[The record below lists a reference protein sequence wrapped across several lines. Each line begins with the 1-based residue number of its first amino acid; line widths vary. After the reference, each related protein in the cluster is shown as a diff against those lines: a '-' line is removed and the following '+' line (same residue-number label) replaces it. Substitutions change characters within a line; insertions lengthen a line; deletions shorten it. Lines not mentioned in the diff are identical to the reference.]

1 MRNLVEGFIH
11 QAFLWHAL
19 VAIDML
25 RGEMLWGGMLFRF
38 NVSPYKLLYP

>member
-1 MRNLVEGFIH
+1 MKGFIH

-19 VAIDML
+19 VAIDVP
-25 RGEMLWGGMLFRF
+25 RGEMLLAKGMGGMLFRF